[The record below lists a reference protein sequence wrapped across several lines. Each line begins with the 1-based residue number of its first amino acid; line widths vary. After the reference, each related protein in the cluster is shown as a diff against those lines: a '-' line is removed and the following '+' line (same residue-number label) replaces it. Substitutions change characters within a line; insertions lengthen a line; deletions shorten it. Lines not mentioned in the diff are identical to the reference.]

1 MHRGAYVNDHGT
13 LRLPEMAEPVGI
25 GRRSR
30 RLRGDIGLRSAMLF
44 SMTITFEW
52 RGAVGNEEINRLHA
66 EGFDHAFVE
75 VDWTDLLSRLSLGW
89 VTARDA
95 QGLVGFVNV
104 IWDGQVHAFIE
115 DTLVADRARRQGI
128 GKRLLAVATEHSKT
142 AGCEWLHV
150 DFDDHLR
157 SFYFDACGF
166 RPTNA
171 GLIQLR

>member
-1 MHRGAYVNDHGT
+1 MNGAGRLATKKSTSCTRRASITRT
-13 LRLPEMAEPVGI
+13 LK
-25 GRRSR
+25 S
-30 RLRGDIGLRSAMLF
+30 IGLTCSR
-44 SMTITFEW
+44 
-52 RGAVGNEEINRLHA
+52 
-66 EGFDHAFVE
+66 
-75 VDWTDLLSRLSLGW
+75 RLSLGR
-89 VTARDA
+89 VTARDD

-115 DTLVADRARRQGI
+115 DTLVAHRARRQGI
-128 GKRLLAVATEHSKT
+128 GKSLLAVATENSKG

-150 DFDDHLR
+150 DFDDHLK

>member
-1 MHRGAYVNDHGT
+1 MLVNMTTT
-13 LRLPEMAEPVGI
+13 L
-25 GRRSR
+25 
-30 RLRGDIGLRSAMLF
+30 
-44 SMTITFEW
+44 EW
-52 RGAVGNEEINRLHA
+52 RGAFQNEEINQLHA
-66 EGFDHAFVE
+66 EGFNHEPGDD
-75 VDWTDLLSRLSLGW
+75 DWTGMLSRFSLGW
-89 VTARDA
+89 VTARDE

-128 GKRLLAVATEHSKT
+128 GKQLVSVATEQSRA

-150 DFDDHLR
+150 DFDDHLK
-157 SFYFDACGF
+157 SFYFEACGF

>member
-1 MHRGAYVNDHGT
+1 
-13 LRLPEMAEPVGI
+13 
-25 GRRSR
+25 
-30 RLRGDIGLRSAMLF
+30 MLF

-52 RGAVGNEEINRLHA
+52 RGAVRNEEINQLHA
-66 EGFDHAFVE
+66 EGFDHAYVE
-75 VDWTDLLSRLSLGW
+75 GDWTDLLSRLSLGW
-89 VTARDA
+89 VTARDD

-115 DTLVADRARRQGI
+115 DTLVAHRARRQGI
-128 GKRLLAVATEHSKT
+128 GKRLLAVATEQSKG

-150 DFDDHLR
+150 DFDDHLK

>member
-1 MHRGAYVNDHGT
+1 
-13 LRLPEMAEPVGI
+13 
-25 GRRSR
+25 
-30 RLRGDIGLRSAMLF
+30 MLF
-44 SMTITFEW
+44 SMTTTLEW
-52 RGAVGNEEINRLHA
+52 RGTFHNEEINQLHA
-66 EGFDHAFVE
+66 EGFNHEPGDD
-75 VDWTDLLSRLSLGW
+75 DWAGLLSRFSLGW
-89 VTARDA
+89 VTARDE

-128 GKRLLAVATEHSKT
+128 GKKLVSVATEHAKA

-150 DFDDHLR
+150 DFDDHLK
-157 SFYFDACGF
+157 SFYFEACGF